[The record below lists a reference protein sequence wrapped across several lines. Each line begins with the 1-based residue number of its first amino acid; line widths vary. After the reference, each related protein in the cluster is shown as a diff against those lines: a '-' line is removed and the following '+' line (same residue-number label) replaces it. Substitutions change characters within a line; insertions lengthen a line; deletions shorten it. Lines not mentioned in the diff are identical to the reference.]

1 MSNLRNKAALSVLLM
16 VSLGH
21 LLNDMFQAVIPAIY
35 PMIKES
41 LGLSFMQIGAITLT
55 NQITSSLLQP
65 MVGYFSDKHPRPY
78 GLVVGMCFT
87 LTGLLLLSMANSFPL
102 VLLSVAFVGV
112 GSSVLHPE
120 SSKVARLASGGAKGC
135 ASREQSQACLDS
147 AEAQPALASIGKGM
161 AQSIFQ
167 IGGNVGRAIGPV
179 AVALIVIPHGQGSIR
194 WFALLAVV
202 AIWVLARIGRW
213 YKKQIDLYGR
223 SKSKFDIE
231 RSAEGRLQGK
241 NVSHLSRHQIIVA
254 LLVLL
259 VLMFSKDFY
268 TANIQSYLTFYMI
281 DKFGLSVTASQYV
294 LFAFLVSTAVGL
306 LIGGEVGD
314 RYGRKYVIWVS
325 ILGSSPF
332 ALLLPYCNLTWTI
345 ILVILVGMVMSS
357 AMSAILVYGTEL
369 LPGNVGMIS
378 GAFFGLSFGL
388 GGIGSAIF
396 GWLADLSSIQYVFQL
411 TAFLPLLGIV
421 TYFLPNIK
429 EK

>member
-1 MSNLRNKAALSVLLM
+1 MIGKTIGQKAALSVLLM
-16 VSLGH
+16 VSMGH

-87 LTGLLLLSMANSFPL
+87 LTGLMLLSMADRFPL

-120 SSKVARLASGGAKGC
+120 SSKVARLASGGAKG
-135 ASREQSQACLDS
+135 
-147 AEAQPALASIGKGM
+147 M

-167 IGGNVGRAIGPV
+167 IGGNVGRAFGPI

-202 AIWVLARIGRW
+202 AIWLLARIGTW

-231 RSAEGRLQGK
+231 NE
-241 NVSHLSRHQIIVA
+241 SHLTKRQIAAA

-268 TANIQSYLTFYMI
+268 TANLQSYLTFYMI

-294 LFAFLVSTAVGL
+294 LFAFLVSTAIGL
-306 LIGGEVGD
+306 LIGGEIGD

-345 ILVILVGMVMSS
+345 VLAIVVGMVMSS

-388 GGIGSAIF
+388 GGIGSALF
-396 GWLADLSSIQYVFQL
+396 GWLADLTSIQYVFQL

-429 EK
+429 EE

>member
-1 MSNLRNKAALSVLLM
+1 
-16 VSLGH
+16 
-21 LLNDMFQAVIPAIY
+21 
-35 PMIKES
+35 
-41 LGLSFMQIGAITLT
+41 
-55 NQITSSLLQP
+55 
-65 MVGYFSDKHPRPY
+65 
-78 GLVVGMCFT
+78 
-87 LTGLLLLSMANSFPL
+87 
-102 VLLSVAFVGV
+102 
-112 GSSVLHPE
+112 
-120 SSKVARLASGGAKGC
+120 
-135 ASREQSQACLDS
+135 
-147 AEAQPALASIGKGM
+147 
-161 AQSIFQ
+161 
-167 IGGNVGRAIGPV
+167 
-179 AVALIVIPHGQGSIR
+179 
-194 WFALLAVV
+194 
-202 AIWVLARIGRW
+202 
-213 YKKQIDLYGR
+213 
-223 SKSKFDIE
+223 
-231 RSAEGRLQGK
+231 
-241 NVSHLSRHQIIVA
+241 
-254 LLVLL
+254 
-259 VLMFSKDFY
+259 MFSKDFY

-281 DKFGLSVTASQYV
+281 YKFGLSVTASQYV

-345 ILVILVGMVMSS
+345 VLVILVGMVMSS

>member
-1 MSNLRNKAALSVLLM
+1 MNRRAAFSVLLM

-41 LGLSFMQIGAITLT
+41 LGLSFTQIGIITLT

-78 GLVVGMCFT
+78 GHALGMCFT
-87 LTGLLLLSMANSFPL
+87 LTGLLLLSFATSFVL
-102 VLLSVAFVGV
+102 ILLSVAFVGV

-120 SSKVARLASGGAKGC
+120 SSKVARLASGGAKG
-135 ASREQSQACLDS
+135 
-147 AEAQPALASIGKGM
+147 M

-167 IGGNVGRAIGPV
+167 IGGNVGRAFGPV
-179 AVALIVIPHGQGSIR
+179 AVALIVVPHGQGSIR
-194 WFALLAVV
+194 WFAFLAVV
-202 AIWVLARIGRW
+202 AVWVLARIGRW
-213 YKKQIDLYGR
+213 YKHQIERYGQN
-223 SKSKFDIE
+223 KSKFDIE
-231 RSAEGRLQGK
+231 NE
-241 NVSHLSRHQIIVA
+241 SHLTRRQVVAA

-268 TANIQSYLTFYMI
+268 TANIQNYLTFYMI
-281 DKFGLSVTASQYV
+281 DKFGLSVAASQYV
-294 LFAFLVSTAVGL
+294 LFAFLVSTAIGL

-345 ILVILVGMVMSS
+345 VLAILVGMVMSS
-357 AMSAILVYGTEL
+357 AMSAILVYATEL

-388 GGIGSAIF
+388 GGIGSALF
-396 GWLADLSSIQYVFQL
+396 GWLADMSSIQYVFQL

-429 EK
+429 E

>member
-231 RSAEGRLQGK
+231 

-396 GWLADLSSIQYVFQL
+396 GRLADLSSIQYVFQL

>member
-1 MSNLRNKAALSVLLM
+1 M
-16 VSLGH
+16 
-21 LLNDMFQAVIPAIY
+21 
-35 PMIKES
+35 
-41 LGLSFMQIGAITLT
+41 
-55 NQITSSLLQP
+55 
-65 MVGYFSDKHPRPY
+65 
-78 GLVVGMCFT
+78 
-87 LTGLLLLSMANSFPL
+87 
-102 VLLSVAFVGV
+102 
-112 GSSVLHPE
+112 
-120 SSKVARLASGGAKGC
+120 
-135 ASREQSQACLDS
+135 
-147 AEAQPALASIGKGM
+147 
-161 AQSIFQ
+161 
-167 IGGNVGRAIGPV
+167 
-179 AVALIVIPHGQGSIR
+179 IPHGQGSIR

-213 YKKQIDLYGR
+213 YKKQIELTEQREQSQARLSSAESRRKSTEGQLYGR
-223 SKSKFDIE
+223 SKSKFFAEQSGRAERDIE

-345 ILVILVGMVMSS
+345 VLVILVGMVMSS